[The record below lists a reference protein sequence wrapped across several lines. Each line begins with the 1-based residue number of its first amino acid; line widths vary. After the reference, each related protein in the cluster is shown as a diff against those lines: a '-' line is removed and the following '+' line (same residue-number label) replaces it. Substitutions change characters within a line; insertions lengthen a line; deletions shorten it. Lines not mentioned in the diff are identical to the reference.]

1 MKHRRRRVIKTTNAL
16 DKPQLMDKKL
26 IDKASL
32 WILRIILNLGAHR
45 EFIDNDNNIS
55 KDNILTFLDGNK
67 FLNTDDDLN
76 ELYINSTIKDKFS
89 RDEVLSFFSDNLNK
103 LENQKRFKTNKLLSK
118 NIAQISS
125 LMKLNRY
132 EEQILEFLT
141 LLKQYELLDDAVGL
155 LGNELN
161 TTQTKRAL
169 SVILDIKRKDIDSA
183 FASDSKLSK
192 SSLVTIDKSNTNSLD
207 RKLDSISDIFLDN
220 LSNLDEDISVM
231 IKDSVKVCDKSLLKL
246 KDYKHLS
253 SDIDILVPYLE
264 NAIETKQSGV
274 NILLYG
280 LPGTGKTELTKVI
293 AKKIKTKLFEVSY
306 TDEDDEPIDGTARLK
321 AYKSAQALLANKKT
335 LLMYD
340 EAEDIFESGGGFFS
354 PPVRQKD
361 KAWINRVLETNTIP
375 TIWITNNIYSID
387 NALVRR
393 FDMSIEIP
401 IPVKSKREEIIKNY
415 SKNLLDEQ
423 SIKTLAKNE
432 NIAPALISTTAKV
445 ISSIDTKDSNK
456 AFKHLLSNTL
466 KAQGYGEIKENSED
480 TLPSIYNPN
489 YVNTTTNLDELTCG
503 IKKTANARL
512 CLYGTPGT
520 GKSAFGK
527 YIADMLDKP
536 LLLKKG
542 SDLISKYVGGTE
554 KNIANAFKEA
564 KEENAVLVFDEVD
577 SFLAD
582 RTQAKQ
588 SWEVTQVNEMLVQ
601 MENFDGVFI
610 ATTNLMDNLDKA
622 SLRRFDL
629 KLEFDSLKP
638 EQSWKMFKEFSK
650 ILKLPKVEQ
659 TFKREIQSLKQLTP
673 GDFAAVVRQ
682 NRFRPVETTEEFIE
696 RLKDEIA
703 VKNTSCEKVMG
714 FLK

>member
-1 MKHRRRRVIKTTNAL
+1 MRRRKRNKVFNTAVEFDKT
-16 DKPQLMDKKL
+16 QLMDKRL
-26 IDKASL
+26 TDKASL
-32 WILRIILNLGAHR
+32 WILRIILNLGGHR
-45 EFIDNDNNIS
+45 EFIDKDNYVHN
-55 KDNILTFLDGNK
+55 DNILAFLDGNQ
-67 FLNTDDDLN
+67 FLDTDDKKFTREDILN
-76 ELYINSTIKDKFS
+76 
-89 RDEVLSFFSDNLNK
+89 FFSDSLTN
-103 LENQKRFKTNKLLSK
+103 LENQKSFKSNKLLSK

-141 LLKQYELLDDAVGL
+141 LLKQYELLDEAVSL
-155 LGNELN
+155 LGTELN

-169 SVILDIKRKDIDSA
+169 SVILNIKKKHIDNA

-192 SSLVTIDKSNTNSLD
+192 SSLVTIDKSNTHSLD
-207 RKLDSISDIFLDN
+207 RKLDSINDTFLDN
-220 LSNLDEDISVM
+220 LLNLDEDISVM
-231 IKDSVKVCDKSLLKL
+231 IKDSIKVCSGSSLKL

-253 SDIDILVPYLE
+253 SDINILVPYLE
-264 NAIETKQSGV
+264 NAIASKQEGV

-280 LPGTGKTELTKVI
+280 RPGTGKTELSKVI
-293 AKKIKTKLFEVSY
+293 ANKLKTKLFEVSY
-306 TDEDDEPIDGTARLK
+306 TDEEDEPIDGTNRLK
-321 AYKSAQALLANKKT
+321 AYKSAQALLGSKKT

-340 EAEDIFESGGGFFS
+340 EAEDIFESGGSFFG

-375 TIWITNNIYSID
+375 TIWITNNISSID

-415 SKNLLDEQ
+415 SNDLLDEKA
-423 SIKTLAKNE
+423 ITILAKNE

-445 ISSIDTKDSNK
+445 ISAIDTKDSTR
-456 AFKHLLSNTL
+456 AFTHLLSNTL
-466 KAQGYGEIKENSED
+466 KAQGFGEIKKESSENS
-480 TLPSIYNPN
+480 LSNIYNPR
-489 YVNTTTNLDELTCG
+489 YVNTTTNLDELTKG
-503 IKKTANARL
+503 IKKTGSARL

-520 GKSAFGK
+520 GKSAYGK
-527 YIADMLDKP
+527 YLSEILDKP

-542 SDLISKYVGGTE
+542 SDLISKWVGGTE
-554 KNIANAFKEA
+554 QNIANAFKEA
-564 KEENAVLVFDEVD
+564 AEENAVLVFDEVD

-610 ATTNLMDNLDKA
+610 ATTNLMNNLDKA

-629 KLEFDSLKP
+629 KLEFSSLNT
-638 EQSWKMFKEFSK
+638 EQAWKMFQEFSRDLK
-650 ILKLPKVEQ
+650 IPKVDKK
-659 TFKREIQSLKQLTP
+659 FKIEVQNLKYLTP
-673 GDFAAVVRQ
+673 GDFASVARQ
-682 NRFRPVETTEEFIE
+682 NRFRPITDVKDFIQ
-696 RLKDEIA
+696 RLEDEVA
-703 VKNTSCEKVMG
+703 VKNVSSGKVMG
-714 FLK
+714 FLAS

>member
-1 MKHRRRRVIKTTNAL
+1 MRRRRRKQTVNTAIDF
-16 DKPQLMDKKL
+16 DKSQLIDKRL

-32 WILRIILNLGAHR
+32 WILRIILNLGGHR
-45 EFIDNDNNIS
+45 EFIDKDNYVS
-55 KDNILTFLDGNK
+55 KDNILAFLDGNQ
-67 FLNTDDDLN
+67 FLDTDD
-76 ELYINSTIKDKFS
+76 DKFS
-89 RDEVLSFFSDNLNK
+89 REDVLDFLSTNLAK
-103 LENQKRFKTNKLLSK
+103 LEKQKKFKTNKLLAK

-132 EEQILEFLT
+132 EEQILEFVT
-141 LLKQYELLDDAVGL
+141 LLKQYELLDDAVSL
-155 LGNELN
+155 LGSELN

-169 SVILDIKRKDIDSA
+169 SVILNIKRKHIDNA

-192 SSLVTIDKSNTNSLD
+192 SSLVTIDKRNTNTLD
-207 RKLDSISDIFLDN
+207 IKLESISDRFLDN
-220 LSNLDEDISVM
+220 LLNLDEDISVM
-231 IKDSVKVCDKSLLKL
+231 IKDSIKVCDQSLLKL

-253 SDIDILVPYLE
+253 KDIDILVPYLD
-264 NAIETKQSGV
+264 NALATKQSGV

-280 LPGTGKTELTKVI
+280 KPGTGKTELTKVI
-293 AKKIKTKLFEVSY
+293 AKKLKTKLFEVSY
-306 TDEDDEPIDGTARLK
+306 ADEDDAPIDGTARLK
-321 AYKSAQALLANKKT
+321 AYKSAQALLSNKKT

-354 PPVRQKD
+354 PPTRQKD
-361 KAWINRVLETNTIP
+361 KAWINRVLETNSIP

-415 SKNLLDEQ
+415 SNNLLDVKTV
-423 SIKTLAKNE
+423 KTLAKNE
-432 NIAPALISTTAKV
+432 NIAPALIATTAKV
-445 ISSIDTKDSNK
+445 ISAIDTKDSTK
-456 AFKHLLSNTL
+456 AFTHLLSNTL
-466 KAQGYGEIKENSED
+466 KAQGYGEIKKESNENS
-480 TLPSIYNPN
+480 LPSIYNPN
-489 YVNTTTNLDELTCG
+489 YVNTTTDLNELTKG
-503 IKKTANARL
+503 IKETGSARL

-527 YIADMLDKP
+527 YLAEMLDKP

-542 SDLISKYVGGTE
+542 SDLICKWLGGTE
-554 KNIANAFKEA
+554 TNIANAFKEA
-564 KEENAVLVFDEVD
+564 SEENAVLVFDEVD
-577 SFLAD
+577 SFLTD

-629 KLEFDSLKP
+629 KLEFDYLKS
-638 EQSWKMFKEFSK
+638 EQAWKMFQEFSRE
-650 ILKLPKVEQ
+650 LKLSKVKEKY
-659 TFKREIQSLKQLTP
+659 KRDIQRLKALTP

-682 NRFRPVETTEEFIE
+682 SRFRPIKSHDDFID
-696 RLKDEIA
+696 RLQDEVK
-703 VKNTSCEKVMG
+703 VKNIDNSPIMG
-714 FLK
+714 FIK

>member
-1 MKHRRRRVIKTTNAL
+1 MRRSNRRNPINTAIDFEKS
-16 DKPQLMDKKL
+16 QL
-26 IDKASL
+26 IDKRLIDKVSL

-45 EFIDNDNNIS
+45 ELIDKDNCIS
-55 KDNILTFLDGNK
+55 KDTVLAFLDGTE
-67 FLNTDDDLN
+67 FLDRD
-76 ELYINSTIKDKFS
+76 EDKFS
-89 RDEVLSFFSDNLNK
+89 REELLSFFSDSLVK
-103 LENQKRFKTNKLLSK
+103 LENQKEFKANKLLAK

-125 LMKLNRY
+125 LMKLNKY

-141 LLKQYELLDDAVGL
+141 LIKQYELLDDAVSL
-155 LGNELN
+155 LGSELN

-169 SVILDIKRKDIDSA
+169 SVILNIKKKHIDSA

-192 SSLVTIDKSNTNSLD
+192 SSLVTIQKTINHSLNN
-207 RKLDSISDIFLDN
+207 KLDSISNAFLDN
-220 LSNLDEDISVM
+220 LLNLDEDISVM
-231 IKDSVKVCDKSLLKL
+231 IKESVKVCNKSALKL

-253 SDIDILVPYLE
+253 SDIDILVPYLQS
-264 NAIETKQSGV
+264 AIKTNQSGV

-293 AKKIKTKLFEVSY
+293 ANKLKTKLFEVSY
-306 TDEDDEPIDGTARLK
+306 TNEDNEPIDGIARLK
-321 AYKSAQALLANKKT
+321 AYKSAQALLGNKRT

-354 PPVRQKD
+354 PTVRQKD

-387 NALVRR
+387 NALIRR

-401 IPVKSKREEIIKNY
+401 VPSKSKREEIIKNY
-415 SKNLLDEQ
+415 SNNLLDEQ
-423 SIKTLAKNE
+423 SIKALAKNE

-445 ISSIDTKDSNK
+445 INSIDTKNSSK
-456 AFKHLLSNTL
+456 AFTHLLSNTL
-466 KAQGYGEIKENSED
+466 KAQGYGEIKKENNKNS
-480 TLPSIYNPN
+480 LPGIYNPN
-489 YVNTTTNLDELTCG
+489 YVNTTTDLDELTKG
-503 IKKTANARL
+503 IKKIRSARL
-512 CLYGTPGT
+512 CLYGVPGT

-536 LLLKKG
+536 LLLKTG
-542 SDLISKYVGGTE
+542 SDLISKWVGGTE

-564 KEENAVLVFDEVD
+564 QEENAVLVFDEVD

-601 MENFDGVFI
+601 MENFNGVFI

-629 KLEFDSLKP
+629 KLEFNYLKP
-638 EQSWKMFKEFSK
+638 TQAWKMFKELSK
-650 ILKLPKVEQ
+650 QLKLPKTEEIY
-659 TFKREIQSLKQLTP
+659 KKEIQSLKQLTP
-673 GDFAAVVRQ
+673 GDFAAVIRQ
-682 NRFRPVETTEEFIE
+682 NRFRPIKDIKDFIM
-696 RLKDEIA
+696 RLKDEVQ
-703 VKNTSCEKVMG
+703 VKNMDISPKVG
-714 FLK
+714 FIK